1 VIDNPVSV
9 EKYEEPEFAGQRA
22 ELEFPSQ
29 YRARNRAK
37 HILKT
42 PLTWVLTIEDDLH
55 GHGERVAQFRVSGNA
70 ARMTS
75 RQRALH
81 GIFSCLGFFPPE
93 FRERCY
99 RWGAG
104 LGILFGDHKNDSP
117 ETRETLQ
124 RLEGFILDLV
134 LSAGTS
140 SLSASA
146 RERWFS
152 GLVADSEHIDP
163 VAVSQIRKHARGGQ

>member
-1 VIDNPVSV
+1 M
-9 EKYEEPEFAGQRA
+9 
-22 ELEFPSQ
+22 
-29 YRARNRAK
+29 
-37 HILKT
+37 
-42 PLTWVLTIEDDLH
+42 
-55 GHGERVAQFRVSGNA
+55 VAQIRVSGNA

-93 FRERCY
+93 FRDRAF

-104 LGILFGDHKNDSP
+104 LGILFGDHQNDSE
-117 ETRETLQ
+117 ETQETLR

-146 RERWFS
+146 RERWFF
-152 GLVADSEHIDP
+152 GLVTDAEHIDP
-163 VAVSQIRKHARGGQ
+163 VAISQIRKYARGGQ

>member
-1 VIDNPVSV
+1 
-9 EKYEEPEFAGQRA
+9 
-22 ELEFPSQ
+22 
-29 YRARNRAK
+29 
-37 HILKT
+37 
-42 PLTWVLTIEDDLH
+42 
-55 GHGERVAQFRVSGNA
+55 
-70 ARMTS
+70 MTS
-75 RQRALH
+75 RLRALH
-81 GIFSCLGFFPPE
+81 GIFACLNAFPPE

-104 LGILFGDHKNDSP
+104 LGILFGDHKRDSD
-117 ETRETLQ
+117 ETRDNLQ

-152 GLVADSEHIDP
+152 GLVADAEHLDP
-163 VAVSQIRKHARGGQ
+163 VAVTAIRKFSRGGQS

>member
-1 VIDNPVSV
+1 MIDNPVSV
-9 EKYEEPEFAGQRA
+9 EKHEKPECAGQRA

-42 PLTWVLTIEDDLH
+42 LVTRVSAIDYDLY

-104 LGILFGDHKNDSP
+104 LGILFGDHKNHSE
-117 ETRETLQ
+117 ETKETLQ

-134 LSAGTS
+134 MSAGTS

-146 RERWFS
+146 RERGFL
-152 GLVADSEHIDP
+152 GRVADAEPIDP
-163 VAVSQIRKHARGGQ
+163 VAVSQFSKLATGWQ